1 MDTLVGVLPQDQAR
15 FDEVSPAAN
24 ADGITVPLVMLQGA
38 DDFICR
44 PDQATRIV
52 DNLAERGVWH
62 RFLLFEGEG
71 HGFRRADSVR
81 RSLLAE
87 VALYREVLG
96 AHIAPDVPL
105 DAES

>member
-1 MDTLVGVLPQDQAR
+1 
-15 FDEVSPAAN
+15 
-24 ADGITVPLVMLQGA
+24 MLQGA

-52 DNLAERGVWH
+52 DHLAERGVWH

-71 HGFRRADSVR
+71 HDFRKADSVR
-81 RSLLAE
+81 RSLSAE

-96 AHIAPDVPL
+96 AHIAPDVPADT
-105 DAES
+105 DAPTRAD